1 MGGRRGAAVIAEAV
15 VAALEARG
23 VKLRVDGAEIVARPA
38 SRVTPEDVAILK
50 HAKSEVVSLL
60 RGRDLGTDWTRVSL
74 YQLDKVLEIEIPG
87 WEVRMILAPGCRIA
101 RELRATDPKP
111 GRVWCVCEVS
121 DLLLSGVTPEDA
133 RKIAEA
139 RLMFDATLDGITKG
153 PGSPGA
159 VGVHDEKEGRS

>member
-1 MGGRRGAAVIAEAV
+1 MTQIAELVHGIEDRGGSLRLRKDGGIAIRPKGLVTPTELEVLTTLREVVVAYLCARRRG
-15 VAALEARG
+15 
-23 VKLRVDGAEIVARPA
+23 VDW
-38 SRVTPEDVAILK
+38 SRV
-50 HAKSEVVSLL
+50 
-60 RGRDLGTDWTRVSL
+60 GL

-133 RKIAEA
+133 RKIAQT
-139 RLMFDATLDGITKG
+139 RLMFDATLDGVTRERA
-153 PGSPGA
+153 SSEEA
-159 VGVHDEKEGRS
+159 SLQDEKGGRS